1 MSQSFRAVKEIW
13 NTHSSCFVEPGELI
27 ALFHDLAV
35 RVGTASDEHQ
45 YGDKN
50 AVWIEDGNKILNY
63 MEADERFSS
72 ASFKDSLEEQG
83 LLIDKSDLTDLINN
97 MRSLAKQWRS
107 SIGEHGE
114 LVFYV
119 DAC

>member
-13 NTHSSCFVEPGELI
+13 NTHSSCFVEPGDLI
-27 ALFHDLAV
+27 ALFHDLAA
-35 RVGTASDEHQ
+35 RVGTVSDEHQ

-50 AVWIEDGNKILNY
+50 AVWIEDGNKILDY
-63 MEADERFSS
+63 MEADEGFSS

-83 LLIDKSDLTDLINN
+83 LLIDKSDLTPLINN
-97 MRSLAKQWRS
+97 MRILARHWRS